1 MSADKPRIGFV
12 GLGLM
17 GHGIARNLKEVV
29 RFYDDRFGIGFTD
42 QERDDLVA
50 FLKAL

>member
-1 MSADKPRIGFV
+1 LRALASRAPYFHNGSAKD
-12 GLGLM
+12 LG
-17 GHGIARNLKEVV
+17 EVV
-29 RFYDDRFGIGFTD
+29 RFYNDRFGIGFTD